1 MRTSSIG
8 VFLAASAIIALTS
21 GCASITGTTNQ
32 SVSVQTLEEGGRE
45 LSGAVCEL
53 SNNKGK
59 WFITTPGST
68 VITRSNDDMQVLCN
82 KAGLEPGR
90 ASVVSA
96 TKGSMWGNI
105 VFGGGIGAIVDH
117 NSGAAYE
124 YPTFFQVKMGMTT
137 RIEPDPASQPQ
148 PSAPEPSAAS
158 QAQAPAPTPAPAL
171 LPTSTT
177 QPTTLKSSVDE
188 RLRELKRL
196 RESGLIDESVYLER
210 QRKILESQ
218 Q

>member
-1 MRTSSIG
+1 MHTSSLSA
-8 VFLAASAIIALTS
+8 FLAASTMIGLAG

-32 SVSVQTLEEGGRE
+32 SVSIQTLEQGGRE
-45 LSGAVCEL
+45 IPGAVCEL

-105 VFGGGIGAIVDH
+105 VFGG
-117 NSGAAYE
+117 
-124 YPTFFQVKMGMTT
+124 
-137 RIEPDPASQPQ
+137 
-148 PSAPEPSAAS
+148 
-158 QAQAPAPTPAPAL
+158 
-171 LPTSTT
+171 
-177 QPTTLKSSVDE
+177 
-188 RLRELKRL
+188 
-196 RESGLIDESVYLER
+196 
-210 QRKILESQ
+210 
-218 Q
+218 